1 MPEPSGKPPRL
12 FLSLQNPPVC
22 TRCNAG
28 EQPQSLRHDA
38 MQIHRRTASRLT
50 ATLVQFLL
58 LVCMPIAC
66 HAGTGSVTDGPAT
79 ASSLG
84 PRHVG
89 VIVNDNDPL
98 SREIAAYYMEKRGI
112 PPENLLH
119 VQLTP
124 GRSVMNP
131 ERFGPVLDAV
141 QSQSPASVQVYALA
155 WTLPYRVGC
164 MSITTAFA
172 AGFDEAW
179 CAKGCKATRMN
190 AYYDSDSRQ
199 PFTELGLRPAMMLAG
214 ETLDEVR
221 ALIDRGVAADGT
233 RPHGSGYLLSTKDRA
248 RNVRARFYPGI
259 VMMQSDR
266 FDLKVIQGNT
276 LRHRPGVMF
285 YFTGL
290 ARVDGIETNRYRPGA
305 IADHLTS
312 AGGKLSGS
320 GQMSSLEWLRAGA
333 TGSYGTVVEPCA
345 FVQKFPRPD
354 IVINRYLNGETLIE
368 AYWKSVAWPG
378 QGVFIGEP
386 LAAPFRD

>member
-1 MPEPSGKPPRL
+1 MDTSREPGNR
-12 FLSLQNPPVC
+12 
-22 TRCNAG
+22 A
-28 EQPQSLRHDA
+28 
-38 MQIHRRTASRLT
+38 TARLT
-50 ATLVQFLL
+50 AALARCLL
-58 LVCMPIAC
+58 LVCLALPC
-66 HAGTGSVTDGPAT
+66 HAGSGTAADEPDT
-79 ASSLG
+79 ASTLG
-84 PRHVG
+84 PEHVG
-89 VIVNDNDPL
+89 IIVNDNAPL

-112 PPENLLH
+112 PPENLIH

-124 GRSVMNP
+124 GRSVINP
-131 ERFGPVLDAV
+131 DRFRLVLDKV
-141 QSQSPASVQVYALA
+141 REQTPPSVQVYALA

-179 CAKGCKATRMN
+179 CARGCKATRKSP
-190 AYYDSDSRQ
+190 YYDSGSRR
-199 PFTELGLRPAMMLAG
+199 PFTDLGLRPAMMLAG

-233 RPHGSGYLLSTKDRA
+233 RPHGTGYLLSTKDRA
-248 RNVRARFYPGI
+248 RNVRARFYPGL

-266 FDLKVIQGNT
+266 FDLVTIQGNT

-290 ARVDGIETNRYRPGA
+290 SRVDGIETNRYRPGA

-320 GQMSSLEWLRAGA
+320 GQMSSLEWLGAGA

-378 QGVFIGEP
+378 QGVFLGEP

>member
-1 MPEPSGKPPRL
+1 MLDPFGSRQAIDLGLKHHTVR
-12 FLSLQNPPVC
+12 Q
-22 TRCNAG
+22 
-28 EQPQSLRHDA
+28 QRH
-38 MQIHRRTASRLT
+38 QASRLT
-50 ATLVQFLL
+50 DSLIRFLL
-58 LVCMPIAC
+58 LLCMITAG
-66 HAGTGSVTDGPAT
+66 HAASGSMPDEQDT

-84 PRHVG
+84 PQHVG
-89 VIVNDNDPL
+89 VVVNDNDPE

-112 PPENLLH
+112 PPENLIH

-124 GRSVMNP
+124 GRSVINP
-131 ERFGPVLDAV
+131 DRFRLVLDRVRAET
-141 QSQSPASVQVYALA
+141 PRTVQVYALA

-179 CAKGCKATRMN
+179 CAKGCKATRESP
-190 AYYDSDSRQ
+190 YYDSDSRR
-199 PFTELGLRPAMMLAG
+199 PFADLGLRPAMLLAG
-214 ETLDEVR
+214 DSPDEVR
-221 ALIDRGVAADGT
+221 ALIDRGIAADGS
-233 RPHGSGYLLSTKDRA
+233 RPEGTGYLLSTKDRA
-248 RNVRARFYPGI
+248 RNVRARFFPGI
-259 VMMQSDR
+259 LMMQSDR
-266 FDLKVIQGNT
+266 FDLKIIQGNT

-290 ARVDGIETNRYRPGA
+290 TRVDGIGSNRYRPGA

-320 GQMSSLEWLRAGA
+320 GQMSSLEWLGAGA

-354 IVINRYLNGETLIE
+354 MVINRYLNGETLIE

>member
-1 MPEPSGKPPRL
+1 
-12 FLSLQNPPVC
+12 
-22 TRCNAG
+22 
-28 EQPQSLRHDA
+28 
-38 MQIHRRTASRLT
+38 MQKQRRLT
-50 ATLVQFLL
+50 SRPTDILIRLL
-58 LVCMPIAC
+58 LLLCMISAC
-66 HAGTGSVTDGPAT
+66 HAASGSTADEQDT
-79 ASSLG
+79 ASSIG
-84 PRHVG
+84 PQHVG
-89 VIVNDNDPL
+89 VVVNDNDPA
-98 SREIAAYYMEKRGI
+98 SQEIADWYMEKRGI
-112 PPENLLH
+112 PPENLIH
-119 VQLTP
+119 IQLTP
-124 GRSVMNP
+124 GRSVMKP
-131 ERFGPVLDAV
+131 DRFRLVLDSVRV
-141 QSQSPASVQVYALA
+141 QTPATVQVYALA

-179 CAKGCKATRMN
+179 CASGCKASRESP
-190 AYYDSDSRQ
+190 YYDSDSRR
-199 PFTELGLRPAMMLAG
+199 PFDDLGLRPAMMLAG
-214 ETLDEVR
+214 ESPEDVR
-221 ALIDRGVAADGT
+221 ALVDRGIAADGS
-233 RPHGSGYLLSTKDRA
+233 RPRGTGYLLSTGDRA
-248 RNVRARFYPGI
+248 RNVRARFFPGI
-259 VMMQSDR
+259 LMMQSDR
-266 FDLKVIQGNT
+266 FDLKVIKGNT

-290 ARVDGIETNRYRPGA
+290 ARVDDIDSNRYRPGA

-320 GQMSSLEWLRAGA
+320 GQMSSLEWLQAGA